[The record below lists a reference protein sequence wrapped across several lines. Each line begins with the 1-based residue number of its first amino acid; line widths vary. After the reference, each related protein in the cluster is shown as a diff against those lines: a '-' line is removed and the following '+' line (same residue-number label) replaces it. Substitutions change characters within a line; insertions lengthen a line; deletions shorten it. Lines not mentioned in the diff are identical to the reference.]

1 VADCLVVGGGLIGM
15 LTARALVERG
25 CEVRLIERGELG
37 QEASWAGGGIL
48 SPLYP
53 WRYPEPVTRL
63 ARYGQA
69 RYPDL
74 ARRLHE
80 ETGVDPQWLPSGLLI
95 LDRLEPASAWAAQH
109 GVELEMLD
117 APGIAHC
124 EPRLAEGVA
133 EQAAWLPGVAQMRN
147 PRLTRALRESLAGCG
162 IAVEAHNPVRGL
174 RVERGRV
181 VGVETEQGE
190 RRAGS
195 VVLAG
200 GAWTSELLAEARA
213 ALEVRPVRGQ
223 MLVLRGEPGV
233 LRRMVL
239 QRDHYLIPRADG
251 RIVVGSTLEEVGF
264 DKRTTAQAKDELL
277 RAASELMPELADW
290 PIERQWSGLRPG
302 SPDGVPVIAEHPHI
316 GGLFVNAGHYRNG
329 VVMGLASARLCADLV
344 AGGQSLLEHS
354 DYAFP
359 GQGDN

>member
-1 VADCLVVGGGLIGM
+1 MGW
-15 LTARALVERG
+15 R
-25 CEVRLIERGELG
+25 
-37 QEASWAGGGIL
+37 GIL

-95 LDRLEPASAWAAQH
+95 LDHLEPASAWAARH

-117 APGIAHC
+117 APGIALC
-124 EPRLAEGVA
+124 EPMLAEGVA
-133 EQAAWLPGVAQMRN
+133 EQAAWLPGVARMRN
-147 PRLTRALRESLAGCG
+147 PRLTWALRESLTGCG
-162 IAVEAHNPVRGL
+162 IAVEAHNSMRGL
-174 RVERGRV
+174 RVERARV
-181 VGVETEQGE
+181 VGVETEQGD

-200 GAWTSELLAEARA
+200 GAWTPGLLAEGRA
-213 ALEVRPVRGQ
+213 ALNVRPVRGQ
-223 MLVLRGEPGV
+223 MLVLRGEPGK
-233 LRRMVL
+233 LRRRVL
-239 QRDHYLIPRADG
+239 LRDHYLIPRADG

-264 DKRTTAQAKDELL
+264 DKRTTTQAKEELL
-277 RAASELMPELADW
+277 RAACELMPELADW
-290 PIERQWSGLRPG
+290 PIERQWSGLHPG
-302 SPDGVPVIAEHPHI
+302 SPNGVPVIAEHPRI

-344 AGGQSLLEHS
+344 AGEPGPLDHA

-359 GQGDN
+359 G